1 MKKTYLLFLCLFSVL
16 SAFAQ
21 APDEN
26 RFVKT
31 VLVEKLDE
39 PMVMAYLPD
48 GKILMIERKGDIKQ
62 FDPSAKELK
71 TLAHVN
77 VNTKY
82 TNRVGVARE
91 AEEGLMGLALDP
103 KFKENH

>member
-1 MKKTYLLFLCLFSVL
+1 MYHFCKIYVKLTMKKTYLLFLCLFSVL

-62 FDPSAKELK
+62 FGCIVK
-71 TLAHVN
+71 
-77 VNTKY
+77 
-82 TNRVGVARE
+82 NRVSPI
-91 AEEGLMGLALDP
+91 P
-103 KFKENH
+103 KRMIYVWE

>member
-1 MKKTYLLFLCLFSVL
+1 MKKSYLLFLCLFSVL

-39 PMVMAYLPD
+39 PMVMAYL
-48 GKILMIERKGDIKQ
+48 
-62 FDPSAKELK
+62 
-71 TLAHVN
+71 V
-77 VNTKY
+77 
-82 TNRVGVARE
+82 
-91 AEEGLMGLALDP
+91 
-103 KFKENH
+103 ENEYNFYPYPVLFYKLLNIRF